1 MKRKVIRKT
10 NYMKKLNNTLC
21 SCMGVWLYIC
31 MVVWLYIC
39 MGVWLY
45 GCIFVWLCEYVK
57 LI

>member
-21 SCMGVWLYIC
+21 SCM
-31 MVVWLYIC
+31 VVYLYIC